1 MDHQDT
7 PVDARDRD
15 ELDLLRRQAEAAE
28 RCASYLHTIRTIL
41 LTFFIAAAVVVGLWA
56 AGLAVYTFGG

>member
-1 MDHQDT
+1 MDPNT
-7 PVDARDRD
+7 PLDAPDL
-15 ELDLLRRQAEAAE
+15 EQLDLLRRNAEAAE

-56 AGLAVYTFGG
+56 AGLTVYFFGG